1 MRKLMTPTLFIRVG
15 VYFFANYKI
24 KEEVMIILISLVII
38 GILAN
43 ISGKLVEKVKLPS
56 LIGMMVLGMVIG
68 PSIFNLVPKETL
80 EVSSGIKDIALVT
93 VLFIGGLGINVFQ
106 IKQIGRPAVL
116 LSIIP
121 ATLEGFTIA
130 FLCTIFLD
138 FTFIQ
143 GAILGFIIAAVSPAV
158 LIPAMVSL
166 IERKLGQDK
175 AIPQMLLV
183 GASCDDT
190 VAITLFTTFLTL
202 YTKSSIG
209 ESVSI
214 FNQIMIIPLTIII
227 SLVLSFII
235 FKISKLIISKVDN
248 KNIKVIIA
256 FSTCI
261 GMRFIEKNLHVEV
274 FNSLLAVMVYGFLI
288 RNYMKDISK
297 EILDTM
303 NRLWKIGKLYL
314 FTFVGIAINPTLVG
328 KYFIVGV
335 IILTISLSVRSIGVF
350 ISLIGTNLTIK
361 EKVFCMIAYLPK
373 ATVQS
378 AKASIP
384 LEMGVAGGDI
394 MQAIAILSVLITAP
408 IGAIGINMTC
418 DKILNKGDNKDF
430 FEDINIKEKNIQTI

>member
-1 MRKLMTPTLFIRVG
+1 
-15 VYFFANYKI
+15 
-24 KEEVMIILISLVII
+24 MIILISLVII

-43 ISGKLVEKVKLPS
+43 ISGKLVEKAKLPS
-56 LIGMMVLGMVIG
+56 LVGMMALGMVIG
-68 PSIFNLVPKETL
+68 PAILNLVPKETL
-80 EVSSGIKDIALVT
+80 EISSSIKDIALVT
-93 VLFIGGLGINVFQ
+93 VLFIGGLGINVSQ

-166 IERKLGQDK
+166 IERNLGQDK

-202 YTKSSIG
+202 YTKSSTG

-214 FNQIMIIPLTIII
+214 ISQIIMIPLTIII
-227 SLVLSFII
+227 SLVLGFLI
-235 FKISKLIISKVDN
+235 FKISKFIISKVDN
-248 KNIKVIIA
+248 KNIKVVIA
-256 FSTCI
+256 FLTCI

-274 FNSLLAVMVYGFLI
+274 FNSLLAVMIYGFLI
-288 RNYMKDISK
+288 RNYMKDVSK
-297 EILDTM
+297 EILDIM
-303 NRLWKIGKLYL
+303 NSIWKIGKFYL
-314 FTFVGIAINPTLVG
+314 FTFVGMAINPTLVG
-328 KYFIVGV
+328 RYFIVGV

-350 ISLIGTNLTIK
+350 ISLIGTNLTIR

-378 AKASIP
+378 AKSSIP
-384 LEMGVAGGDI
+384 LEMGIVGGEI

-418 DKILNKGDNKDF
+418 DKILHKGDSKDLKKS
-430 FEDINIKEKNIQTI
+430 INIKEKNIQTI